1 MRNLFFLFFFCW
13 MSISWAQELDSNDL
27 KHEKP
32 KVQIPEWINQMVND
46 TGSSAKPR
54 FLFYPTIGFSPETR
68 WEFGASSLVVFHYN
82 NDTSL
87 RLSQISVFG
96 FYTEMKQ
103 LGLWIDHAIYGKDNK
118 ILLLGKMR
126 FQNYPL
132 LYYGIGN
139 RIAEKPLAVVPAN
152 YFNVRGRFV

>member
-1 MRNLFFLFFFCW
+1 
-13 MSISWAQELDSNDL
+13 MSNSWAQEVDSNDL

-87 RLSQISVFG
+87 RPMYQHNYTTGSRYNGNATAANNDKTLSGGTYNF
-96 FYTEMKQ
+96 
-103 LGLWIDHAIYGKDNK
+103 
-118 ILLLGKMR
+118 
-126 FQNYPL
+126 
-132 LYYGIGN
+132 
-139 RIAEKPLAVVPAN
+139 
-152 YFNVRGRFV
+152 